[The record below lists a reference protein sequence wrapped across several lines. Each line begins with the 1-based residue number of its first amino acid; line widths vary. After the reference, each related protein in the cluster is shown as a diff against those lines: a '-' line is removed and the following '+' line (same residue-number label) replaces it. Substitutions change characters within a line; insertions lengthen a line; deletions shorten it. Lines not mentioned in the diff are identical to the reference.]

1 MQYQTYVDRI
11 RPQLRKDALL
21 YDILLIIGASI
32 FITLSAQIAFNVPFS
47 PVPVTGQ
54 TFAVL
59 LTGSFLGSRRG
70 ALAVLLY
77 LFEGVAGIPVFA
89 QAHAGLIH
97 LFGPTGGYLFGF
109 IPAAYLCGMMVEKGW
124 GRSMFTILLVMFIGT
139 NVIFF
144 FGLIWLSFFI
154 GTENVLMLGFY
165 PYIAGAMIKII
176 AATLIYSGSGQLTK
190 NNTKV
195 DG

>member
-1 MQYQTYVDRI
+1 MHYQTYVDRL

-97 LFGPTGGYLFGF
+97 LLGPTGGYLFGF
-109 IPAAYLCGMMVEKGW
+109 IPAAYLCGLMVEKGW
-124 GRSMFTILLVMFIGT
+124 GRTMITVLVIMSVGT
-139 NVIFF
+139 GVIFIFGIFWLMF
-144 FGLIWLSFFI
+144 FVGID
-154 GTENVLMLGFY
+154 NMLMLGFY
-165 PYIAGAMIKII
+165 PYITGAMIKII
-176 AATLIYSGSGQLTK
+176 AATFVYSGGGYLTK
-190 NNTKV
+190 KNNN
-195 DG
+195 